1 MKKALLFAFV
11 ASGLISAQ
19 SYADQQ
25 TVDQVDLTRYV
36 GTWYEI
42 ASIPQTFTK
51 QCVGNT
57 TAEYTSL
64 PSGEIQVINSC
75 DKSNGKRSVAEGR
88 AKIVDTVTNA
98 KLKVT
103 FVKFF
108 DWIYRFGGDYWIVG
122 LEDNYRYAIVGH
134 PTKEYAWILSRDPA
148 MSKEDLLTAYGT
160 LQSNGYD
167 TCKIM
172 TTIQTSG
179 ISVSTRLC
187 DYVKGL

>member
-1 MKKALLFAFV
+1 MKKTLFLVLLM
-11 ASGLISAQ
+11 SGLISAT
-19 SYADQQ
+19 SYADQE

-36 GTWYEI
+36 GKWYEI

-75 DKSNGKRSVAEGR
+75 DKSDGKRSVAEGR
-88 AKIVDTVTNA
+88 AKVVDTVTNA

-108 DWIYRFGGDYWIVG
+108 DWIFRFGGDYWIIG

-148 MSKEDLLTAYGT
+148 MSKEDLLSAYGI
-160 LQSNGYD
+160 LKSNGYD
-167 TCKIM
+167 TCKIL
-172 TTIQTSG
+172 TTVQNSG
-179 ISVSTRLC
+179 ISETTRLC
-187 DYVKGL
+187 EYVKGL